1 MPTPKS
7 FEDLLAFIPKPRSC
21 DDRLPFDMPTPESF
35 EDLLPLSVPTME
47 SFDDLL
53 ETMPIPASFDD
64 LLAIWPRPKS
74 SDGLLALPTRALPT
88 YEMCFFFFFA
98 ILTCVLCPIALE
110 YSPAMKSDT
119 KSTLLF

>member
-88 YEMCFFFFFA
+88 YKMYFFSNPNMCFLSNCTAMASFA
-98 ILTCVLCPIALE
+98 TLE
-110 YSPAMKSDT
+110 SYIYIY
-119 KSTLLF
+119 